1 MLEFL
6 ALLLTPLYLFTIF
19 GVVTLVA
26 IIFIMFPQARLL
38 FKNVGKMFIK
48 DVASSPKLA
57 RATLE
62 ANIEKAQDN
71 LNKIIAESA
80 RIAGSLSKNQKL
92 LEQAETEAKREDK
105 KITNAANDE
114 DALLFADNKLKYDA
128 EAEGYRRTVAN
139 LQGAYN
145 EMQKTVKLAER
156 QLEGAKVDRDI
167 ILRKMESNAS
177 MEEVYS
183 LLNNMKGVDDLGKL
197 TEHIKSEVD
206 KTDERIEGLKV
217 NYQNSTAYQTNEANE
232 RARKSAALA
241 YLNEKRNQK

>member
-1 MLEFL
+1 MPTISFKTKWEDSPAKEL
-6 ALLLTPLYLFTIF
+6 ATKLNELINNEKINGIEYSVANGNTI
-19 GVVTLVA
+19 
-26 IIFIMFPQARLL
+26 QY
-38 FKNVGKMFIK
+38 
-48 DVASSPKLA
+48 
-57 RATLE
+57 
-62 ANIEKAQDN
+62 Q
-71 LNKIIAESA
+71 
-80 RIAGSLSKNQKL
+80 
-92 LEQAETEAKREDK
+92 
-105 KITNAANDE
+105 
-114 DALLFADNKLKYDA
+114 
-128 EAEGYRRTVAN
+128 N
-139 LQGAYN
+139 LQGAYT

-217 NYQNSTAYQTNEANE
+217 NYQNSTTYQTNEANE

>member
-1 MLEFL
+1 
-6 ALLLTPLYLFTIF
+6 
-19 GVVTLVA
+19 
-26 IIFIMFPQARLL
+26 
-38 FKNVGKMFIK
+38 
-48 DVASSPKLA
+48 
-57 RATLE
+57 
-62 ANIEKAQDN
+62 
-71 LNKIIAESA
+71 
-80 RIAGSLSKNQKL
+80 
-92 LEQAETEAKREDK
+92 
-105 KITNAANDE
+105 
-114 DALLFADNKLKYDA
+114 
-128 EAEGYRRTVAN
+128 
-139 LQGAYN
+139 
-145 EMQKTVKLAER
+145 MQKTVKLAER